1 MHTGVAQVVRY
12 TVLLYGVLDLM
23 VSVDQKLD
31 SRIQSEA
38 KRKEPGIL
46 NLVKQYNNLCQEIE
60 VLMGQGYAPRGALK
74 PTMIDR
80 EGLFKLDV
88 DDDIWQDIGLQDGPD
103 TASPRWLTDIRKN
116 LLPLTSL
123 FSGN

>member
-1 MHTGVAQVVRY
+1 
-12 TVLLYGVLDLM
+12 M

-60 VLMGQGYAPRGALK
+60 VLMSQGYAPRGALK

-103 TASPRWLTDIRKN
+103 TASPRWLTDHKVQEGIR
-116 LLPLTSL
+116 LLLELDRCIEEEDRLQKERCTMRN
-123 FSGN
+123 G